1 MNITAET
8 LTIFAFL
15 IPGFISSLILNAVV
29 VRKDKDNFSKLI
41 EALVF
46 SFLIYVVVS
55 PFTTH
60 SPVLLDS
67 IRIDKAAI
75 YPLQYN
81 WRVAVPTVILSIL
94 LPLFLGFLITKDLH
108 MKLLRRLRV
117 TNKTARDT
125 VWLDVFTDQKRYLIV
140 NLSDGRRVFGWPMY
154 FSNTPEKKNIY
165 LYNPSWITEDGD
177 YIDLDIHG
185 LFLVKADN
193 IDSIEFLNITK
204 ENAEPVE

>member
-67 IRIDKAAI
+67 IRIDKAGI

-81 WRVAVPTVILSIL
+81 WRVAVPTVILSIF
-94 LPLFLGFLITKDLH
+94 LPLFLGFLITKDLY

-154 FSNTPEKKNIY
+154 FSNTPEEGNLY
-165 LYNPSWITEDGD
+165 LYNPSWITEDEG
-177 YIDLDIHG
+177 YIDLGIHG